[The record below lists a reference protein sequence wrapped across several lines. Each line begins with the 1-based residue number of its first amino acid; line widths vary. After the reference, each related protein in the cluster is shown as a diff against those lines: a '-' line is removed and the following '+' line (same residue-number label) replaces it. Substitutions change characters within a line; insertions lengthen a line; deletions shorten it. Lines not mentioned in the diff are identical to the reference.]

1 MSVQAP
7 ITRLSHVDE
16 CGSGVIRNHRSVYSD
31 PALAKL
37 HAQSELFAKNEQINT
52 YFYRKPNFRYWP
64 KAATDVFDIYT
75 YRIAALRRRAAI
87 HQA

>member
-16 CGSGVIRNHRSVYSD
+16 CGSGVIRNRLSVHSD

-37 HAQSELFAKNEQINT
+37 HAPSELFAKNEQINT
-52 YFYRKPNFRYWP
+52 CFLQE
-64 KAATDVFDIYT
+64 T
-75 YRIAALRRRAAI
+75 
-87 HQA
+87 

>member
-64 KAATDVFDIYT
+64 RADLIFTQN
-75 YRIAALRRRAAI
+75 IAEIDNCECA
-87 HQA
+87 HDS